1 LEENFY
7 MKAYHIYLLRHG
19 MTEGNKK
26 GQYIGSTDMPL
37 CEEGKQQIKELAE
50 AYVYPIADLFYSSP
64 LQRCV
69 KTLKMLYPDAT
80 IQLLPK
86 LAECNFGDYE
96 GKTFEELK
104 ELEDY
109 KNWVAGAGKAAPP
122 NGESGP
128 EFQARC
134 CVGFAE
140 VVEQLLRS
148 GKQKAVI
155 VAHGGTIMSILST
168 FGYPRRQFYDW
179 MSGNGKGFEVIIT
192 PQIWMN
198 SKVIEVAEILPY
210 EAEQNDNLEAYNAM
224 IDELKDPEFV
234 E

>member
-1 LEENFY
+1 

-19 MTEGNKK
+19 LTDGNKK
-26 GQYIGSTDMPL
+26 GQYIGSTDVPL
-37 CEEGKQQIKELAE
+37 CEEGKNQLDELAKT
-50 AYVYPIADLFYSSP
+50 YVYPDSELFYSSP

-69 KTLKMLYPDAT
+69 QTLEILYPGASV
-80 IQLLPK
+80 QLIPK

-104 ELEDY
+104 DVADY
-109 KNWVAGAGKAAPP
+109 KSWIAGAGKAAPP

-134 CVGFAE
+134 CVGFAQ
-140 VVEQLLRS
+140 VVEELLRS
-148 GKQKAVI
+148 GKQNAVI
-155 VAHGGTIMSILST
+155 MAHGGTLMSILST

-192 PQIWMN
+192 PQLWMN
-198 SKVIEVAEILPY
+198 SKVVEVSCIIPY
-210 EAEQNDNLEAYNAM
+210 EAEQEDNLAAYTGVADV
-224 IDELKDPEFV
+224 IKETDFTE
-234 E
+234 

>member
-1 LEENFY
+1 

-37 CEEGKQQIKELAE
+37 CEEGEQQLRELAKT
-50 AYVYPIADLFYSSP
+50 YVYPAAELFYSSP

-69 KTLKMLYPDAT
+69 KTLKILYPDAS

-86 LAECNFGDYE
+86 LAECHFGDYE
-96 GKTFEELK
+96 GKAFEELK
-104 ELEDY
+104 DLEGY
-109 KNWVAGAGKAAPP
+109 KNWVAGAGQAAPP
-122 NGESGP
+122 NGESGT

-148 GKQKAVI
+148 GKQNAVI
-155 VAHGGTIMSILST
+155 MAHGGTIMSILST

-179 MSGNGKGFEVIIT
+179 MSNNGKGYEVVIT
-192 PQIWMN
+192 PQLWMN
-198 SKVIEVAEILPY
+198 SKVIEVAGIIPS
-210 EAEQNDNLEAYNAM
+210 EAEQDDNLEAYNVM
-224 IDELKDPEFV
+224 IDELKGTEFT